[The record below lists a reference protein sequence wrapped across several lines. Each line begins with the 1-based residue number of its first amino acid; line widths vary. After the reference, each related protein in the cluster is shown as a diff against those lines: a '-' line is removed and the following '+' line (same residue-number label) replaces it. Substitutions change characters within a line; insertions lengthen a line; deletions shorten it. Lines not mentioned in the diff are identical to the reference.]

1 MTYSAGWAH
10 GCRSLCRRGES
21 GGGSRCQPCSRACT
35 SCAPSGPPPPPEV
48 GVPKRRAALP
58 RRRKPSERRS
68 EGKKEG
74 SFFPKKETLANP
86 LLACFWL
93 QRSAHQKA
101 CALTQTCAAPAHY
114 PGCTSCGGPSG
125 TGVFITPM
133 ISLLG
138 ACLSS
143 EGSCFIQ
150 ILSPSRHSCCSRRP
164 QQRGVK
170 AARRT
175 AHISQG
181 ILRAR
186 TH

>member
-35 SCAPSGPPPPPEV
+35 SCVPSGPPPPEV
-48 GVPKRRAALP
+48 GVPKGRAALP

-74 SFFPKKETLANP
+74 SFFPKRRRTPTNP

-93 QRSAHQKA
+93 LRSAHQKA
-101 CALTQTCAAPAHY
+101 CALPQACGALAHY
-114 PGCTSCGGPSG
+114 PGCSSCGGPSG

-143 EGSCFIQ
+143 EGSSFIQ
-150 ILSPSRHSCCSRRP
+150 ILSPRCHSCS
-164 QQRGVK
+164 
-170 AARRT
+170 AAIHSSG
-175 AHISQG
+175 A
-181 ILRAR
+181 
-186 TH
+186 